1 MEKNK
6 NMDNN
11 WLTIEEKNGN
21 VLLKR
26 CAREAEGEIVIPDG
40 VTTIDRLAFSGCRGL
55 TSVNIPASVT
65 TIGEG
70 AFSDCSGLTSVNI
83 PSSVTTIAEGT
94 FSYCSGLL
102 SIKVE
107 EGNPVYDSRDK
118 CNAIIE
124 SSTNTLISGCK
135 NTIIL
140 DSVTTIGKGAFSDCR
155 GLTSVNIPCS
165 VTTIGEWAFSG
176 CCGLTSVNI
185 PGIVTTIGEWA
196 FSGCSGLTSV
206 NIPGSVTTIGE
217 RAFSG
222 SSLEFININN
232 LTIKLRDKGSFRDL
246 SSDRYTLDNMEFNK
260 TIMSKQYEKRKFI
273 IIEKDFYLDNQDVLA
288 LNSSNMPNGIK
299 FTNKYFI
306 KNVLYICHPYKTD
319 TYLPFDNYEYELFKE
334 EMAELQLFLNYLGAK
349 RVEITNR
356 EQTTNS
362 RVDKDTSD
370 FNVEGNYKVAKGSF
384 SIESRSEEVEMEKT
398 FSNLIINQSFRQPT
412 KRFPRPKNIPWIDN
426 NEQYLRI
433 EEQVLTYGNLYNH
446 KIVVDTESVHFARSE
461 EKTSIN
467 AALKVIMSKAK
478 GSYNESTDSIKM
490 KHVRK
495 TWTLSVDF
503 FPPAETHFENK
514 DNLQND

>member
-1 MEKNK
+1 MNYQQQNISKEDGHITKITSADLSAGIKDEKGGIYSLDGK
-6 NMDNN
+6 RF
-11 WLTIEEKNGN
+11 LKLNGEY
-21 VLLKR
+21 VFDYVIR
-26 CAREAEGEIVIPDG
+26 QGTEIICDQ
-40 VTTIDRLAFSGCRGL
+40 AFSGL
-55 TSVNIPASVT
+55 KY
-65 TIGEG
+65 
-70 AFSDCSGLTSVNI
+70 L
-83 PSSVTTIAEGT
+83 SSVTIPNSV
-94 FSYCSGLL
+94 SYIGD
-102 SIKVE
+102 KV
-107 EGNPVYDSRDK
+107 
-118 CNAIIE
+118 
-124 SSTNTLISGCK
+124 
-135 NTIIL
+135 
-140 DSVTTIGKGAFSDCR
+140 
-155 GLTSVNIPCS
+155 
-165 VTTIGEWAFSG
+165 FSG
-176 CCGLTSVNI
+176 CEHLNKIIMPKDLIHVGNDLFLGCNSLSGFIVNKIKIETSWG
-185 PGIVTTIGEWA
+185 GII
-196 FSGCSGLTSV
+196 GCSTNESPKQHG
-206 NIPGSVTTIGE
+206 I
-217 RAFSG
+217 
-222 SSLEFININN
+222 INN
-232 LTIKLRDKGSFRDL
+232 SLFLSKRYEDRKYVIVMNDYFKGND
-246 SSDRYTLDNMEFNK
+246 E
-260 TIMSKQYEKRKFI
+260 I
-273 IIEKDFYLDNQDVLA
+273 IV
-288 LNSSNMPNGIK
+288 LNSNDLPNGIK

-362 RVDKDTSD
+362 RVDKDTSE

-384 SIESRSEEVEMEKT
+384 SMESRSEEAEMEKT
-398 FSNLIINQSFRQPT
+398 FSNIIINQSFRQPT

-503 FPPAETHFENK
+503 FPPAEI
-514 DNLQND
+514 